1 MGFPNG
7 IGRDARWEHD
17 LTMKK
22 FAFALAA
29 IGALAGQAGAADLG
43 VQRVAVPAAIAAPV
57 FNWTGFYAGADIGY
71 WAGPS
76 YISYPGAPVFFGSAT
91 PQGFKLGAHVG
102 YRHQFAN
109 NFVLGLEGD
118 LSWLGNASRET
129 FVNSGPRVARIRGN
143 WDGSVRATAGF
154 AIDRA
159 LVYATGGLAF
169 INTTGCTAFGPGDV
183 CAPATQFGGT
193 RLGWTVGAGLAYA
206 VTQNVAI
213 RAEYLYANYG
223 GRTYATTGVAGAQTR
238 HKIDTHTARVGV
250 SYLFSTGPSA
260 VVARY

>member
-1 MGFPNG
+1 MRKCL
-7 IGRDARWEHD
+7 I
-17 LTMKK
+17 MKK
-22 FAFALAA
+22 TVLALAA
-29 IGALAGQAGAADLG
+29 VGALAGQAGAADLG
-43 VQRVAVPAAIAAPV
+43 VQRVAVPAAIIAPA
-57 FNWTGFYAGADIGY
+57 FNWTGFYVGADVGY

-76 YISYPGAPVFFGSAT
+76 HITYPAAPMFFGSAT
-91 PQGFKLGAHVG
+91 PQGFKLGGHVG

-109 NFVLGLEGD
+109 NVVLGLEGD

-129 FVNSGPRVARIRGN
+129 FVNSGVRVARIRGN
-143 WDGSVRATAGF
+143 WDGSIRATAGF

-159 LVYATGGLAF
+159 LIYGTAGVAF
-169 INTTGCTAFGPGDV
+169 INATGCTAFGPGDV
-183 CAPATQFGGT
+183 CAPNTQFGGT
-193 RLGWTVGAGLAYA
+193 RVGWTAGAGLAYA

-223 GRTYATTGVAGAQTR
+223 GRTYSTTGVAGGQTR
-238 HKIDTHTARVGV
+238 HKLDTHTVRAGV